1 MKADSEGRAGPSQY
15 GRTPAEAANVLA
27 RALKAHHGIVLY
39 RGFVYDHHL
48 DWKNLKADRAR
59 AGYDNFSALDGK
71 FEPNVV
77 IQIKH
82 GPIDFQVREPVS
94 PLFAALQHTA
104 QAIELAGHA
113 GVHRPAAAHGIPRAD
128 VENVARHRYARTG
141 DAALQ

>member
-1 MKADSEGRAGPSQY
+1 M
-15 GRTPAEAANVLA
+15 
-27 RALKAHHGIVLY
+27 LY

-59 AGYDNFSALDGK
+59 AGYDNFPALDGK

-94 PLFAALQHTA
+94 PLFAALRHTS
-104 QAIELAGHA
+104 QAIELQVTQDTPANSGTWCSWCRCGRWRSTPTCARRRLYAGE
-113 GVHRPAAAHGIPRAD
+113 RDR
-128 VENVARHRYARTG
+128 
-141 DAALQ
+141 